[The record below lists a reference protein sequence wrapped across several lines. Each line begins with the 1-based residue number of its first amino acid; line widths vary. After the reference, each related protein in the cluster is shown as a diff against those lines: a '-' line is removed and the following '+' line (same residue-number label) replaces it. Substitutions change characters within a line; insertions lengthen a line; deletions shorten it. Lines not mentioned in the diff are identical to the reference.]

1 MAGMTETEKFEQIK
15 SFAEVM
21 LPFVDIDW
29 DMLTPLTVWHERIR
43 GAIRYCRIME
53 RVEE

>member
-1 MAGMTETEKFEQIK
+1 MTETEDFEHIK
-15 SFAEVM
+15 SFVDTI
-21 LPFVDIDW
+21 LPFNDIDW
-29 DMLTPLTVWHERIR
+29 DLLTPLTVWHERIR